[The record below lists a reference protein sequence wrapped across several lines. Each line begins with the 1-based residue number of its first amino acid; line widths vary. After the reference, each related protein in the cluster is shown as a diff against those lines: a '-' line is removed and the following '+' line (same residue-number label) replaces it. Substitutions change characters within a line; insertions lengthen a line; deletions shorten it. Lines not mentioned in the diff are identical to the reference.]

1 MRELGRVF
9 NRKTFLILA
18 VLCAMNLILFLL
30 SIDPEKMITQQ
41 GEELE
46 AYLERYPVFLK
57 NTVENGSK
65 MGMLSMYKDGFGSE
79 SLKKT
84 TELYKALD
92 GTKVQAGENR
102 GIVLFIQYQL
112 TDLFLLV
119 FLFLIVMEFQAE
131 RKKGLVFL
139 VRSTIG
145 GRSKL
150 YLQRMAI
157 LAFATFVGAIC
168 FYGAN
173 LVGILF
179 GFGLGDLSR
188 SLQSLPEFMKC
199 PYGITIGAYLLRS
212 LFLKMTGCFGVAVM
226 FYALIGCLN
235 TVMAYLLSAVFIAG
249 ELLTG
254 LLIPP
259 ISSWNGFRYVN
270 LFTLIRCEEYYKD
283 AIFINAFGH
292 AKEAL
297 PLTLTIFGIMF
308 LIVLVAGFAIHGRK
322 YVVVSHRGEKI
333 FDAIARLRE
342 RFSIQHTLMGW
353 EGYKLLLKQKGLL
366 ILAAVF
372 LVHLTL
378 SMQYEYYYP
387 VDVFQRMYY
396 IEYHG
401 EITEDRVRVA
411 ERSME
416 ILQNTEQSLKNRIA
430 AMEKQTPYPFQ
441 KIQQMQETIL
451 TLQRK
456 QEGLQPILDDL
467 HSGLEYEKR
476 TGHTITLVAP
486 FYYDLLL
493 NRDVKTRT
501 RASFLTLVALLA
513 ALAGIFAFDRQ
524 NHVEQIMYST
534 YRGRRLTTALKIVLV
549 LFYSALSCGLLHLI
563 QLWRVSK
570 VDAGL
575 PDLKCPVQGIGF
587 MRDFRFYVPIWG
599 YLLMLFLV
607 RMFMACLLGLLIS
620 VISKRSGDVV
630 TAMGVS
636 CFAVIVLVLFG
647 TILPAAWWISPLKLL
662 DGTYFR

>member
-18 VLCAMNLILFLL
+18 ILCAMNLILFLL
-30 SIDPEKMITQQ
+30 SIDPEKMITLQ
-41 GEELE
+41 GEGLE
-46 AYLERYPVFLK
+46 EYLNRYPVFLK
-57 NTVENGSK
+57 NTVENGSR
-65 MGMLSMYKDGFGSE
+65 MGMLSMYQSGFGSE

-84 TELYKALD
+84 TELYKAL
-92 GTKVQAGENR
+92 GETRVQAGENR
-102 GIVLFIQYQL
+102 GIVLLIQYQL

-131 RKKGLVFL
+131 RKKGLTYL

-157 LAFATFVGAIC
+157 LAFSTFVGAIC

-199 PYGITIGAYLLRS
+199 PYGITIGAYLFRS

-235 TVMAYLLSAVFIAG
+235 TMMAYLLSAVFVTG
-249 ELLTG
+249 ELLAG

-283 AIFINAFGH
+283 VIFINAFGH

-297 PLTLTIFGIMF
+297 PLTLTIFGILF
-308 LIVLVAGFAIHGRK
+308 LFVLVAGYAIHGRK
-322 YVVVSHRGEKI
+322 YVVVSHRGEKL
-333 FDAIARLRE
+333 FDLIARLRE
-342 RFSIQHTLMGW
+342 RFSIQHTLFGW
-353 EGYKLLLKQKGLL
+353 EGYKLLLKQRGLV

-372 LVHLTL
+372 LVHLAL

-387 VDVFQRMYY
+387 VDIYVRMYY

-401 EITEDRVRVA
+401 EITEERVQKA
-411 ERSME
+411 DRSME
-416 ILQNTEQSLKNRIA
+416 ILQNTEQNLRNRIA
-430 AMEKQTPYPFQ
+430 IMEKETPYPFQ
-441 KIQQMQETIL
+441 KIQAMQESIQTI
-451 TLQRK
+451 QWK
-456 QEGLQPILDDL
+456 QKSLQPIIDDL
-467 HSGLEYEKR
+467 HSGLDYEKR
-476 TGHTITLVAP
+476 TGRTITLVAP

-493 NRDVKTRT
+493 NRDEKTRT
-501 RASFLTLVALLA
+501 RASFLTLVALLG

-524 NHVEQIMYST
+524 NHVEQIMHSA
-534 YRGRRLTTALKIVLV
+534 YRGRRLTTVLKILLV
-549 LFYSALSCGLLHLI
+549 LFYSALSCGLLHVI
-563 QLWRVSK
+563 QVWRVSK

-587 MRDFRFYVPIWG
+587 MRDFKFFVPIWG

-620 VISKRSGDVV
+620 VISRRSGDVV

-636 CFAVIVLVLFG
+636 CFAVILLVLLG
-647 TILPAAWWISPLKLL
+647 TILPAAWWLSPLKLL
-662 DGTYFR
+662 DGVYFR

>member
-18 VLCAMNLILFLL
+18 ILCAMNLILFLL
-30 SIDPEKMITQQ
+30 SIDPEKMITLQDE
-41 GEELE
+41 GLEE
-46 AYLERYPVFLK
+46 YLNRYPVFLK
-57 NTVENGSK
+57 NTVENGSR
-65 MGMLSMYKDGFGSE
+65 MGMLSMYQSGFGSE

-84 TELYKALD
+84 TELYSAL
-92 GTKVQAGENR
+92 GETRVQAGENR
-102 GIVLFIQYQL
+102 GIVLLIQYQL

-131 RKKGLVFL
+131 RKKGLTYL

-157 LAFATFVGAIC
+157 LAFSTFVGAIC

-199 PYGITIGAYLLRS
+199 PYGITIGAYLFRS

-235 TVMAYLLSAVFIAG
+235 TMMAYLLSAVFVTG
-249 ELLTG
+249 ELLAG

-283 AIFINAFGH
+283 VIFINAFGH

-297 PLTLTIFGIMF
+297 PLTLTIFGILF
-308 LIVLVAGFAIHGRK
+308 LFVLVAGYAIHGRK
-322 YVVVSHRGEKI
+322 YVVVSHRGEKL
-333 FDAIARLRE
+333 FDLIARLRE
-342 RFSIQHTLMGW
+342 RFSIQHTLFGW
-353 EGYKLLLKQKGLL
+353 EGYKLLLKQRGLV

-372 LVHLTL
+372 LVHLAL

-387 VDVFQRMYY
+387 VDIYVRMYY

-401 EITEDRVRVA
+401 EITEERVQKA
-411 ERSME
+411 DRSME
-416 ILQNTEQSLKNRIA
+416 ILQNTEQSLRNRIA
-430 AMEKQTPYPFQ
+430 IMEKETPCPFQ
-441 KIQQMQETIL
+441 KIQAMQESIKTI
-451 TLQRK
+451 QWK
-456 QEGLQPILDDL
+456 QKSLQPIIDDL
-467 HSGLEYEKR
+467 HSGLDYEKR
-476 TGHTITLVAP
+476 TGRTITLVAP

-493 NRDVKTRT
+493 NRDEKTRT
-501 RASFLTLVALLA
+501 RASFLTLVALLG

-524 NHVEQIMYST
+524 NHVEQIMHSA
-534 YRGRRLTTALKIVLV
+534 YRGRRLTTVLKILLV
-549 LFYSALSCGLLHLI
+549 LFYSALSCGLLHVI
-563 QLWRVSK
+563 QVWRVSK

-587 MRDFRFYVPIWG
+587 MRDFKFFVPIWG

-620 VISKRSGDVV
+620 VISRRSGDVV

-636 CFAVIVLVLFG
+636 CFAVILLVLLG
-647 TILPAAWWISPLKLL
+647 TILPAAWWLSPLKLL
-662 DGTYFR
+662 DGVYFR

>member
-18 VLCAMNLILFLL
+18 ILCAMNLILFLL
-30 SIDPEKMITQQ
+30 SIDPEKMITLQ
-41 GEELE
+41 GEGLE
-46 AYLERYPVFLK
+46 EYLNRYPVFLK
-57 NTVENGSK
+57 NTVENGSR
-65 MGMLSMYKDGFGSE
+65 MGMLSMYQSGFGSE

-84 TELYKALD
+84 TELYRAL
-92 GTKVQAGENR
+92 GETRVQAGENR
-102 GIVLFIQYQL
+102 GIVLLIQYQL

-131 RKKGLVFL
+131 RKKGLTYL

-157 LAFATFVGAIC
+157 LAFSTFVGAIC

-199 PYGITIGAYLLRS
+199 PYGITIGAYLFRS

-235 TVMAYLLSAVFIAG
+235 TMMAYLLSAVFVTG
-249 ELLTG
+249 ELLAG

-283 AIFINAFGH
+283 VIFINAFGH

-297 PLTLTIFGIMF
+297 PVTLTIFGILF
-308 LIVLVAGFAIHGRK
+308 LFVLVAGYAIHGRK
-322 YVVVSHRGEKI
+322 YVVVSHRGEKL
-333 FDAIARLRE
+333 FDLIARLRE
-342 RFSIQHTLMGW
+342 RFSIQHTLFGW
-353 EGYKLLLKQKGLL
+353 EGYKLLLKQRGLV

-372 LVHLTL
+372 LVHLAL

-387 VDVFQRMYY
+387 VDIYVRMYY

-401 EITEDRVRVA
+401 EITEERVQKA
-411 ERSME
+411 DRSME
-416 ILQNTEQSLKNRIA
+416 ILQNTEQSLRNRIA
-430 AMEKQTPYPFQ
+430 EMEKQTPCPFQ
-441 KIQQMQETIL
+441 KIQAMQESIKTI
-451 TLQRK
+451 QWK
-456 QEGLQPILDDL
+456 QKSLQPIIDDL
-467 HSGLEYEKR
+467 HSGLDYEKR
-476 TGHTITLVAP
+476 TGRTITLVAP

-493 NRDVKTRT
+493 NRDEKTRT
-501 RASFLTLVALLA
+501 RASFLTLVALLG

-524 NHVEQIMYST
+524 NHVEQIMHSA
-534 YRGRRLTTALKIVLV
+534 YRGRRLTTVLKILLV
-549 LFYSALSCGLLHLI
+549 LFYSALSCGLLHVI
-563 QLWRVSK
+563 QVWRVSK

-587 MRDFRFYVPIWG
+587 MRDFKFFVPIWG

-620 VISKRSGDVV
+620 VISRRSGDVV

-636 CFAVIVLVLFG
+636 CFAVILLVLLG
-647 TILPAAWWISPLKLL
+647 TILPAAWWLSPLKLL
-662 DGTYFR
+662 DGVYFR